1 LTYDLKGKV
10 FIMPRLGLV
19 CVVLFLC
26 ANVVRAD
33 NVSEEYKLFR
43 GHWQIT
49 ELVEDGRVIAPEA
62 IQNMFPSG
70 GRVEII
76 DNTILFTSQLD
87 GKKRTKTITIDP
99 STYPKVVAVSTR
111 DKTEGWGIYQFDKGR
126 LVMCITDP
134 AVAQRPTDF
143 SSRSESKRMMMT
155 LERSSEPKE
164 GQGETGT
171 FVSKPVLP
179 PPPAAKPAPS
189 AQPAPPA
196 TPQPSAATARV
207 LTDAEVLVML
217 RGTWKFNDGQGVLNV
232 TMKPDGTYFSTRE
245 VLGANT
251 FHQVFIPTP
260 VSNGTWSV
268 TQGQLKYHVTSS
280 IYADRVNQA
289 IPLSVRSVSQTDLIF
304 VDYLGR
310 MGRAVKSK

>member
-1 LTYDLKGKV
+1 
-10 FIMPRLGLV
+10 MPRLGWV

-62 IQNMFPSG
+62 IQSMFPSG
-70 GRVEII
+70 GRIEII
-76 DNTILFTSQLD
+76 DNTILFTSRLD

-99 STYPKVVAVSTR
+99 STYPKVVAVATR

-155 LERSSEPKE
+155 LERSGEPEE

-179 PPPAAKPAPS
+179 SPPAARPVPS
-189 AQPAPPA
+189 AQPAP
-196 TPQPSAATARV
+196 PQPSAATARV

-245 VLGANT
+245 VQGANT

-280 IYADRVNQA
+280 IYADRVNQT